1 MVSIVLFRLL
11 LWLLLTA
18 DGSGINL
25 AIGLLV
31 ALLLPRQRLAPDRL
45 RDWLQVLGKIAIAIP
60 MAYIEAIEIMIWP
73 HRQESIVRESVR
85 PNRSAQ
91 LVFLDIFLI
100 TFTPKTIV
108 SRYNE
113 AGWYDV
119 HQISRSSSRP

>member
-31 ALLLPRQRLAPDRL
+31 AVLLPRQRLAPDRL

-73 HRQESIVRESVR
+73 HRHEATIREPVR

-108 SRYNE
+108 SHYNE

-119 HQISRSSSRP
+119 HQIERSSRQP

>member
-18 DGSGINL
+18 DGSGINI
-25 AIGLLV
+25 AIGVLV
-31 ALLLPRQRLAPDRL
+31 AVLLPRQRLAPDRL

-60 MAYIEAIEIMIWP
+60 MAYIEAIEIMIFP
-73 HRQESIVRESVR
+73 HRQETMIRESVR

-108 SRYNE
+108 SHYNE

-119 HQISRSSSRP
+119 HQIERSSRNS

>member
-25 AIGLLV
+25 AIGVLV
-31 ALLLPRQRLAPDRL
+31 AVLLPRQRLAPDRL

-60 MAYIEAIEIMIWP
+60 TAYIEAIEIMIWP
-73 HRQESIVRESVR
+73 HRQESIIRESVR